1 MVVSLFSYRR
11 GNSILHRTP
20 ALVKLGIL
28 FVLCIVT
35 FLEPVLWWKSALCAL
50 AAAILF
56 ALGGFWWPA
65 LRQMKFVLILGGL
78 LTVFRM
84 FQLDFTAAPYI
95 RFVYD
100 EMIAGIYWTI
110 HFFITTWTAQT
121 IFETTSSLEIQEAF
135 EKTLGGKAA
144 LVLGLAITFIPLV
157 FQTWTKV
164 HLASQAR
171 SPRGKHSIAQTVRNL
186 TMELEA
192 FFSCV
197 IQQAMT
203 VQKAV
208 SNRS

>member
-20 ALVKLGIL
+20 ALVKLAIL
-28 FVLCIVT
+28 FILCIVT
-35 FLEPVLWWKSALCAL
+35 FLEPVLWWKTALCGL
-50 AAAILF
+50 AAAVLF
-56 ALGGFWWPA
+56 CLGGFWWHA
-65 LRQMKFVLILGGL
+65 LQQMKFVLILGAL
-78 LTVFRM
+78 LTLFRM
-84 FQLDFTAAPYI
+84 FQLDFTSTPCI

-135 EKTLGGKAA
+135 EKTVGGKAA

-171 SPRGKHSIAQTVRNL
+171 SPKGKPSLRQTVRNL
-186 TMELEA
+186 TVELEA
-192 FFSCV
+192 FFSCL